1 MIIRFFNLAA
11 LLLISSVSI
20 RVQANCVQLAQ
31 AAVDTCQSKEA
42 LESADQA
49 TKKIN
54 SDFKPKNDRMSNQ
67 SCTGFQEAYDQYDQL
82 TKQYIQACH
91 QMVNE
96 QLGQCVVETQVSSL
110 GDMEN
115 MKKALELQNKAAA
128 EIPKLQNIRK
138 DLPALKAKLND
149 CLRDSKGK
157 DVKNENRD
165 RGNADTKGS
174 AGNNQGQG
182 ANSGQGSDQSGQG
195 QGQGSGGG
203 GSGGGAPKLP
213 EIPQKEK
220 EKKAQ
225 TPDGSTGVQTKG
237 GIVLPGQNAGLGQGM
252 NAAKPAALNS
262 PLATLVN
269 HQKRLRDSAI
279 RRPASHP
286 SGVQG
291 VTGPHTDM
299 FNNVKTRYRD
309 LRTNGDFL

>member
-1 MIIRFFNLAA
+1 MISRFLNAA
-11 LLLISSVSI
+11 VLILISTVSV
-20 RVQANCVQLAQ
+20 RVQANCIQLAQ

-42 LESADQA
+42 LETADQA

-82 TKQYIQACH
+82 TNQYIQACH

-138 DLPALKAKLND
+138 DLPVLKAKLDD

-165 RGNADTKGS
+165 RGNADTKGTP
-174 AGNNQGQG
+174 GNNQGQG

-195 QGQGSGGG
+195 QGSGS

-213 EIPQKEK
+213 EIPKNEK

-225 TPDGSTGVQTKG
+225 TPDGSTGVQTVG
-237 GIVLPGQNAGLGQGM
+237 GIVIPGQNAGVGQGM
-252 NAAKPAALNS
+252 TAAKPATLNS

-269 HQKRLRDSAI
+269 HQKRLRDSVM

-291 VTGPHTDM
+291 VSGPHTDM

>member
-1 MIIRFFNLAA
+1 MISRFLNAA
-11 LLLISSVSI
+11 VLILISTVSV
-20 RVQANCVQLAQ
+20 RVQANCIQLAQ

-42 LESADQA
+42 LETADQA

-82 TKQYIQACH
+82 TNQYIQACH

-115 MKKALELQNKAAA
+115 MKKALKLQNNAAA

-138 DLPALKAKLND
+138 DLPVLKAKLDD

-165 RGNADTKGS
+165 RGNADTKGTP
-174 AGNNQGQG
+174 GNNQGQG

-195 QGQGSGGG
+195 QGSGS

-213 EIPQKEK
+213 EIPKNEK

-225 TPDGSTGVQTKG
+225 TPDGSTGVQTVG
-237 GIVLPGQNAGLGQGM
+237 GIVIPGQNAGVGQGM
-252 NAAKPAALNS
+252 TAAKPATLNS

-269 HQKRLRDSAI
+269 HQKRLRDSVM

-291 VTGPHTDM
+291 VSGPHTDM